1 MPAAPLPSMRGRLAR
16 AWLLVAVTW
25 TLVAGAA
32 VWLVV
37 RHEIHDLLDHAL
49 QESGELL
56 YGMLTLPA
64 AAAALTDRNGAALP
78 APRHQENL
86 VWQVVGPDNRLLLRS
101 HAAPA
106 QPLLAVPTPGLS
118 HAGGDWR
125 VYGLAL
131 PSPGGAVVYVAQPG
145 AERHEAELEAA
156 LLSALAALAVGL
168 ASTLWLR
175 RLLWRELQPLETLSR
190 AVATHDPLDP
200 DHPLPRADRAELLP
214 MQQAIHTLGQRVAR
228 RLASERAF
236 SAHAAHALRTPLAGI
251 DAQLAMALR
260 EAPPAT
266 AGRLQRVRQAA
277 QRLQQVVVALLALF
291 RSGTEPQ
298 WQPVDLAALVHRLP
312 VAGVAV
318 HTSGLAT
325 IDADPDLLAAAL
337 ANLLDNAQRHGAGT
351 VWIDARTDGDGPDG
365 GVVLTV
371 RDDGSGMA
379 EAQRAVLAVALA
391 QARYERPLGLGLVL
405 ADQVARAHGG
415 RAGLPLPP
423 SPDAAGC
430 TVCLQLGRP
439 GAA

>member
-1 MPAAPLPSMRGRLAR
+1 MRDRLAR
-16 AWLLVAVTW
+16 AWLLVAVAW
-25 TLVAGAA
+25 TLAAGAA

-37 RHEIHDLLDHAL
+37 RHEIHEVLDHAL

-56 YGMLTLPA
+56 YGMLTMPA
-64 AAAALTDRNGAALP
+64 AAAALAGRDGTALP

-106 QPLLAVPTPGLS
+106 QPLLAQPAPGLS
-118 HAGGDWR
+118 HAGSDWR

-131 PSPGGAVVYVAQPG
+131 PAPAGALVYVAQPG
-145 AERHEAELEAA
+145 WERHEAELEAG

-175 RLLWRELQPLETLSR
+175 RLLWRELQPLEQLSR

-200 DHPLPRADRAELLP
+200 DHPLPQAQRAELLP
-214 MQQAIHTLGQRVAR
+214 MQQAIQTLGQRVAR

-251 DAQLAMALR
+251 DAQLAMAVR
-260 EAPPAT
+260 ECPPGPAQ
-266 AGRLQRVRQAA
+266 RLQRVRQAA

-291 RSGTEPQ
+291 RSGAEPQ
-298 WQPVDLAALVHRLP
+298 WQRVDLAALVHRLP

-318 HTSGLAT
+318 HTSGLAE

-337 ANLLDNAQRHGAGT
+337 ANLLDNAQRHGAAT
-351 VWIDARTDGDGPDG
+351 VWISAQTQDA

-371 RDDGSGMA
+371 HDDGGGMA
-379 EAQRAVLAVALA
+379 PALRAALALGLA
-391 QARYERPLGLGLVL
+391 QARDEPPLGLGLML

-415 RAGLPLPP
+415 RASLPLP
-423 SPDAAGC
+423 AATDGRGC
-430 TVCLQLGRP
+430 TVCLHLGRP
-439 GAA
+439 DAA